1 MRLLAGLSPRRCWR
15 GLALLLLGALITIV
29 LPARSDAQ
37 RAAKASR
44 SASAKPA
51 SRARKAAVRPKAP
64 RAAKA
69 KAARPSRSARGRTAA
84 RSRSSARVSTLRS
97 RRAERLARRGR
108 GRAAFAPVV
117 PNVAKATV
125 VTDSAALLRDSVVA
139 LARQQLG
146 TAYILGAQKPGEAF
160 DCSGLVRYV
169 MGWLNIRLPRTAN
182 EQAYTGIEVGKQLD
196 RFKPG
201 DLLTFGDRRRITHIG
216 VYVGDGKYVHASRP
230 GVGVIES
237 VLNPAAR
244 RFRGAVRIVA
254 DASDTTRTAMP

>member
-1 MRLLAGLSPRRCWR
+1 MRLLSGLSPRRCWR
-15 GLALLLLGALITIV
+15 GLALLLAGALLSLSIV
-29 LPARSDAQ
+29 PASLDAQ
-37 RAAKASR
+37 RTAKPKSPRAAAAVAARGKAKATPRPARRAKASAR
-44 SASAKPA
+44 ARASARAA
-51 SRARKAAVRPKAP
+51 SRRSQ
-64 RAAKA
+64 RA
-69 KAARPSRSARGRTAA
+69 G
-84 RSRSSARVSTLRS
+84 
-97 RRAERLARRGR
+97 RLARRSR
-108 GRAAFAPVV
+108 NRTAYAPVI
-117 PNVAKATV
+117 PKVAKATV
-125 VTDSAALLRDSVVA
+125 VTDSAPILRDSVVA

-182 EQAYTGIEVGKQLD
+182 EQAYTGIAVGKQLD

-230 GVGVIES
+230 GVGVVES

-244 RFRGAVRIVA
+244 RFRGAVRLVA
-254 DASDTTRTAMP
+254 DANDTTGVSSP

>member
-1 MRLLAGLSPRRCWR
+1 MRLLLGLSPRRCWR
-15 GLALLLLGALITIV
+15 GLALLLVGACLSLAIA
-29 LPARSDAQ
+29 PAPLDAQ
-37 RAAKASR
+37 RAAKPKSRRAAAAVAARGKAKAKVAPRGARRAKASPR
-44 SASAKPA
+44 TRAA
-51 SRARKAAVRPKAP
+51 SRA
-64 RAAKA
+64 
-69 KAARPSRSARGRTAA
+69 AARRNQ
-84 RSRSSARVSTLRS
+84 
-97 RRAERLARRGR
+97 RAGRLARRSR
-108 GRAAFAPVV
+108 NRTAFAPVI
-117 PNVAKATV
+117 PSVAKATV
-125 VTDSAALLRDSVVA
+125 VTDSAGMLRDSVVA

-182 EQAYTGIEVGKQLD
+182 EQAYTGIAVGKQLD

-237 VLNPAAR
+237 VLNPSAR
-244 RFRGAVRIVA
+244 RFRGAVRLVA
-254 DASDTTRTAMP
+254 DANDTTATASP